1 MRYQNESFQL
11 FSLFYLVEK
20 SEKSGKT
27 RKLSAGELE
36 DKAAKFAIKNVCKN
50 CKFSCKKVD
59 LLCRCVRYYMDAL
72 TDSYRDCEN
81 RGEK

>member
-1 MRYQNESFQL
+1 MKVFNFLAFLSF
-11 FSLFYLVEK
+11 EK

-50 CKFSCKKVD
+50 CKFGCKKVD
-59 LLCRCVRYYMDAL
+59 SLCRCVRYYMDAFM
-72 TDSYRDCEN
+72 DGYRDCEN
-81 RGEK
+81 RGEE

>member
-1 MRYQNESFQL
+1 MKVFQL

-36 DKAAKFAIKNVCKN
+36 DKAAKFAIKMYVKTVNLAV
-50 CKFSCKKVD
+50 KK
-59 LLCRCVRYYMDAL
+59 
-72 TDSYRDCEN
+72 
-81 RGEK
+81 